1 MAANGKIVA
10 FCCNYVTSVPVEALQ
25 EAGLVPE
32 GMEIRR
38 LPCTGKL
45 EVDQLINA
53 FAQGADAVF
62 VAGCKIDKCHNNS
75 GSHRAAKRVKY
86 ARKILEELSIT
97 PDLLEMIFVER
108 GETGPVVEMAQVM
121 RERLE
126 KMGTSKETAS

>member
-1 MAANGKIVA
+1 MAAMGRIVA
-10 FCCNYVTSVPVEALQ
+10 FCCNYVTSVPAEALQ

-45 EVDQLINA
+45 EIDQIIGA
-53 FAQGADAVF
+53 FADGAEAVF
-62 VAGCKIDKCHNNS
+62 VAGCKIDKCHNAS

-86 ARKILEELSIT
+86 AKKILEELSIS

-108 GETGPVVEMAQVM
+108 GEAGPVVEMAQAM
-121 RERLE
+121 QERLE
-126 KMGTSKETAS
+126 ARDASKETAT